1 MTYAPVLANVLQ
13 PIISVFEQILLAL
26 HSVVGS
32 WGMAIIS
39 LTIVIRTLL
48 LPLAVIQYK
57 SMKNMAA
64 LQPQIKALKDKY
76 PDDPQKVQQE
86 QMALF
91 KENGVNPIA
100 GCLPV
105 LAQAPVLISLF
116 YLLRKEMKI
125 DICGPY
131 IPQSV
136 QDNGHAL
143 AKTTCSDYPIAA
155 ARHLGQFLFIP
166 DLTAPGKGT
175 VLIILIL
182 AYVGSQMLSTL
193 LMQATVTGMQRKLFF
208 ALPILFVIFVIH
220 FPTGLLVY
228 WITTNLYTV
237 VQQLALRRIYGAPG
251 GVTTDES
258 PIGIIEGVVT
268 EYRGVSDEVESER
281 RFGLRSLF
289 PSRSA
294 AAATAAGAAVVT
306 DKAAKDSGSKAQPKA
321 GKDSSSGGT
330 KSGTNGSGGKQTPSS
345 GSGVPSERP
354 TKRKRTGK
362 RR

>member
-13 PIISVFEQILLAL
+13 PIITVFEHILLAL

-64 LQPQIKALKDKY
+64 LQPEIKKLKDKY
-76 PDDPQKVQQE
+76 PDDPQAQQRE

-100 GCLPV
+100 GCLPI

-125 DICGPY
+125 DICGQYLPEA
-131 IPQSV
+131 IKS
-136 QDNGHAL
+136 NAHAL
-143 AKTTCSDYPIAA
+143 SKATCSQYDHGAG
-155 ARHLGQFLFIP
+155 LGKFLFIP
-166 DLTAPGKGT
+166 DLTAHGTGT
-175 VLIILIL
+175 VLIALIFL
-182 AYVGSQMLSTL
+182 YVASQMISTL
-193 LMQATVTGMQRKLFF
+193 LMPSTVSGMQRKLFF
-208 ALPILFVIFVIH
+208 LLPLLFVPFVIG

-237 VQQLALRRIYGAPG
+237 IQQIALRRIYGAPG

-268 EYRGVSDEVESER
+268 DYTTVTDELKAER
-281 RFGLRSLF
+281 RWGFGRKA
-289 PSRSA
+289 PTP
-294 AAATAAGAAVVT
+294 AAATDVAVVT
-306 DKAAKDSGSKAQPKA
+306 SEKPKSSPTKDSGAKKPSNK
-321 GKDSSSGGT
+321 
-330 KSGTNGSGGKQTPSS
+330 NGSS
-345 GSGVPSERP
+345 GSGTSPKPSTAGVPSQRP